1 MSKPLFKPPK
11 HLVQEWPEVFEDL
24 YMNTMPIHYL
34 EMIRLEFDNG
44 RVWEIDVREQLE
56 VADGDA
62 IANKLIDTFQEYR
75 DDIKK
80 MDFKIDIEK
89 LKKDIQDQTKGLFD

>member
-62 IANKLIDTFQEYR
+62 IANKLLDTFQEYR

>member
-34 EMIRLEFDNG
+34 EMIRLEFENG